1 MEKMCKTVA
10 SQVSLLRKNISI
22 HCAMNRFYWHLSIC
36 TSYVHRIYSV
46 LSMPYFFPSL
56 SLKKKISF
64 FAMLLLQNK
73 TVSLSRKFANFCK
86 FFICYCKLVNT
97 ETKNIKF
104 LAKTKSLPLHF
115 VHPGRSQINKH
126 T

>member
-1 MEKMCKTVA
+1 MQNVA
-10 SQVSLLRKNISI
+10 SQVSLLRKKISI

-56 SLKKKISF
+56 SLKTKSHF
-64 FAMLLLQNK
+64 LQCSYYRTKLFLFQEN
-73 TVSLSRKFANFCK
+73 LQNFCK